1 MRLQRYLDDAHL
13 LRGAPNQ
20 LQRYLDDAHLLR
32 GAPNQLPDYFRY
44 RGQRTVSND
53 RTVRLAGRLYQVPLG
68 LAGRRVELRYETL
81 DRVELFVDGASK
93 GFVSEVP
100 LHANSRIGR
109 IGGEARQPATA
120 KSGSLF
126 SGGMS

>member
-1 MRLQRYLDDAHL
+1 MSSIIGEYTAALARHPCKGIWMMPTCL
-13 LRGAPNQ
+13 G
-20 LQRYLDDAHLLR
+20 

-44 RGQRTVSND
+44 REQRTVSND

-68 LAGRRVELRYETL
+68 LAGKRVELRYETL

-109 IGGEARQPATA
+109 IGEGTTQPATA

-126 SGGMS
+126 SGGRS